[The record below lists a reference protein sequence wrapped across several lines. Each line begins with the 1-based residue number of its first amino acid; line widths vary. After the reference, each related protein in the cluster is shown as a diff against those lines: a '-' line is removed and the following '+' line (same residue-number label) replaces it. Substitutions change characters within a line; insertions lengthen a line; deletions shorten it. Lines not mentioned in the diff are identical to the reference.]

1 MAGPVL
7 EMEFTHAEASRK
19 LQLASVSTLL
29 PAKPELRGVSEVS
42 NPSVNIRLLGV
53 FSLSIGERRVER
65 HPGCAFADDTVREGR
80 RRSIFRSYLHP
91 RMAEPKITVLTGA
104 LVWMRSEKEKRPRCD
119 GCEGASTI

>member
-65 HPGCAFADDTVREGR
+65 HPGCAFADDTVAREGGV
-80 RRSIFRSYLHP
+80 RSSAPICILAWPSRKLRF
-91 RMAEPKITVLTGA
+91 
-104 LVWMRSEKEKRPRCD
+104 
-119 GCEGASTI
+119 